1 MNDPLPEQNFQPG
14 IYTIPA
20 GTPFLEVLAT
30 GILKHMGERPESL
43 SRITLLLP
51 TRRACRALSEAFLRA
66 SGGKPLLLPRMT
78 PLGDI
83 DEDELSFGDVG
94 GNLGGEDQLDLAPAI
109 PGMKRQLLLTRLIL
123 TRKDIAASPEQ
134 AVILA
139 QELAGLL
146 DQVHTE
152 RLNFDDLANL
162 VEGDNLS
169 IYWQKTLDFLTIVT
183 DNWPEILAAEGAI
196 DPARRRNELLAAQT
210 AAWIKNPP
218 QGPVIA
224 AGSTGSIPATADLL
238 KVIADLPQGV
248 LVLPGIDRDADGNVW
263 QNLAPSHPQYGMAHL
278 LGHLGIDR
286 HQVADWPSLD
296 GSSSGAARRQLMNLA
311 LRPAETTGVAPDQSV
326 PEECTNGIIRI
337 NAATPQEEA
346 KSIALI
352 MRRTLETPE
361 RTAALVTPDRA
372 LARRVA
378 EELLR
383 WGVKVDDSAGRPLSE
398 TPPGTFIRLTAN
410 MVGDG
415 LSPVSL
421 LAALKHPLA
430 AAGQTPASFRTWVRH
445 LERLLLHGPR
455 PGPGIAGLRNAI
467 TVESKKAEDRKLH
480 ERAAGLSSLVPG
492 LDALGLILQPLC
504 DLMAKKEVMVGD
516 LLNAHVT
523 CIEALAATDVT
534 PGMTTGPERLW
545 RGEDGEAAAT
555 FIAELAD
562 TSGVLGGAIAPR
574 HYPALL
580 DTLMA
585 SRMVRPRYGQHARLH
600 IWGNL
605 EARLQS
611 ADVMILGGLNEAT
624 WPPEAKPS
632 PWMSR
637 PMARDFGLPLPERR
651 IGLSAHDFAQAACA
665 PNVVLTRAERVGGT
679 PTVASRWLQRLDN
692 ILAGAGL
699 TDGLMPQDDWLG
711 WADGLDQPSGRPKSV
726 VPPRPCPPLA
736 ARPRKLPVTRIRTL
750 VRDPYALYAERILK
764 LKPLEAIDAD
774 PDARHKGIVIH
785 EVLDRFT
792 RQYPDDLPA
801 DAEQRLIEMGRDAFD
816 ELMAWPTVR
825 ALWWP
830 RFERIASWFVSWE
843 QKRRD
848 NGIRVLK
855 TEIDG
860 TLKLDLPGGPF
871 ELTARADRIDRLADG
886 NLSIIDYKTGA
897 VSSGRQMESGLEPQ
911 LPLEGAIAENNG
923 YFDVGDATV
932 TELMYV
938 QVSGGRE
945 PGKEKRPQ
953 LKNDI
958 DQLINDNLE
967 GLQRLLGRYDMPDM
981 PYRSRQRFQFE
992 QQDGNYDHLAR
1003 FKEWGLGSGDD
1014 E

>member
-1 MNDPLPEQNFQPG
+1 MSDPLPEQAFRPG
-14 IYTIPA
+14 VYTIPA
-20 GTPFLEVLAT
+20 GAPFLEVLAA
-30 GILKHMGERPESL
+30 GILKHLGERPEAL
-43 SRITLLLP
+43 SRVTLLLP

-83 DEDELSFGDVG
+83 DEDELGFADAGGD
-94 GNLGGEDQLDLAPAI
+94 LGGENQLDLPPAI
-109 PGMKRQLLLTRLIL
+109 PGMKRQLMLARLIL
-123 TRKDIAASPEQ
+123 TRKDMTASPEQ
-134 AVILA
+134 AAILA
-139 QELAGLL
+139 RELAELL
-146 DQVHTE
+146 DQIHTE
-152 RLNFDDLANL
+152 RLNVDDLAGL

-169 IYWQKTLDFLTIVT
+169 TYWQQTLEFLTILT
-183 DNWPEILAAEGAI
+183 DNWPAILAEEGAT
-196 DPARRRNELLAAQT
+196 DPARRRNDLLAAQT

-218 QGPVIA
+218 RGPVIA

-238 KVIADLPQGV
+238 SVIAGLPQGV
-248 LVLPGIDRDADGNVW
+248 LVLPGLDRDATDDVW
-263 QNLAPSHPQYGMAHL
+263 RNLAPSHPQYGMAQL
-278 LGHLGIDR
+278 LGRMDIDR
-286 HQVADWPSLD
+286 RQVADWPDLA
-296 GSSSGAARRQLMNLA
+296 GSPSAAARRALMNLA
-311 LRPAETTGVAPDQSV
+311 LRPAQTTGIAPEHAVSADG
-326 PEECTNGIIRI
+326 TNGIIRI
-337 NAATPQEEA
+337 DAATPQEEA

-361 RTAALVTPDRA
+361 RTAALITPDRP

-398 TPPGTFIRLTAN
+398 TPPGTFIRLTAG
-410 MVGDG
+410 MVGDE

-430 AAGQTPASFRTWVRH
+430 AAGQATAVFRAWVRH

-467 TVESKKAEDRKLH
+467 AVERKKAEDRTRH
-480 ERAAGLSSLVPG
+480 ERVAGLDSLIPG
-492 LDALGLILQPLC
+492 LDALGLIVQPLC
-504 DLMAKKEVMVGD
+504 DLMTRKEGTVGD
-516 LLNAHVT
+516 LLSAHT
-523 CIEALAATDVT
+523 RCIEALAATDAG
-534 PGMTTGPERLW
+534 PGPERLW
-545 RGEDGEAAAT
+545 RGDDGEAAAA

-562 TSGVLGGAIAPR
+562 TAGVLGEPIAPR

-692 ILAGAGL
+692 ILTGAELTNGL
-699 TDGLMPQDDWLG
+699 IPEDNWVG
-711 WADGLDQPSGRPKSV
+711 WADGLDQPIGRPTPV
-726 VPPRPCPPLA
+726 EPPRPCPPLA
-736 ARPRKLPVTRIRTL
+736 ARPRNLPVTKIRTL

-764 LKPLEAIDAD
+764 LRPLDAIDAD
-774 PDARHKGIVIH
+774 PDARHKGIVVH

-792 RQYPDDLPA
+792 RQYPDDLPD
-801 DAEQRLIEMGRDAFD
+801 DAERRLIEMGREAFD

-830 RFERIASWFVSWE
+830 RFERIAGWFVDWE
-843 QKRRD
+843 RKRRD
-848 NGIRVLK
+848 TGVEVLK
-855 TEIDG
+855 TEIKG
-860 TLKLDLPGGPF
+860 TLEFSLPGGPF

-886 NLSIIDYKTGA
+886 NIGIIDYKTGA
-897 VSSGRQMESGLEPQ
+897 VSSGPQMETGLEPQ
-911 LPLEGAIAENNG
+911 LPLEGAIADNNG
-923 YFDVGDATV
+923 FFDIGDAAV

-945 PGKEKRPQ
+945 PGTEKRPN
-953 LKNDI
+953 LKNGVPQVI
-958 DQLINDNLE
+958 SDNFQ
-967 GLQRLLGRYDMPDM
+967 GLQRLLGRYDLPDM

-992 QQDGNYDHLAR
+992 QQGGDYDHLSR
-1003 FKEWGLGSGDD
+1003 FKEWGLGNGDD